1 MNWADAGGADAPERG
16 APPGVGF
23 DGRLALGGFGAFGA
37 TSPLAAAPPPLCPG
51 RDRLINF
58 HRPPSGADAPP
69 PFDDDTRKELER
81 VLHGCQP
88 FGSELTRDDE
98 PVIASAEGA
107 AALSG
112 PGTNVPAELRAYAPV
127 PLPVPPRFPA
137 FASDAA
143 ASALCASHIRQALG
157 GVQAFH
163 RMAVVAAA
171 VVATASTDRMSTNRL
186 RCNTG
191 GTSADPLAE
200 DLPMRRR

>member
-1 MNWADAGGADAPERG
+1 VNWADAGGADAPERG
-16 APPGVGF
+16 APPGLGF

-37 TSPLAAAPPPLCPG
+37 TSLLAAEPPLCPG

-69 PFDDDTRKELER
+69 PFDDDTRKEPEW
-81 VLHGCQP
+81 VLQGCQP
-88 FGSELTRDDE
+88 LGTEAARDDE
-98 PVIASAEGA
+98 PAIASAPAG

-112 PGTNVPAELRAYAPV
+112 PGTNAPAEFRAYALA
-127 PLPVPPRFPA
+127 PLPDPPRLPA

-143 ASALCASHIRQALG
+143 ASELCPPHIKQAVG
-157 GVQAFH
+157 GLHTSH
-163 RMAVVAAA
+163 RMAAVAAA
-171 VVATASTDRMSTNRL
+171 VVATASTARMSTSRL

-191 GTSADPLAE
+191 GTSADVAAE